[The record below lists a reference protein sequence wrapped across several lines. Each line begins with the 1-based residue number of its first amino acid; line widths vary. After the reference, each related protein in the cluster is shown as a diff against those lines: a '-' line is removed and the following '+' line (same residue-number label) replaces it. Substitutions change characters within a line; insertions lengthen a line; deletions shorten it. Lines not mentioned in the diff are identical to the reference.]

1 MSALLERALMTL
13 KALNAQFKV
22 ILPDGQEFGDLEI
35 AQKTEKKRPSKY
47 PRGTMQAFVR
57 GSLMDMAVGDLVEIK
72 CDNFQLAEVQTA
84 ACNYGLLNWG
94 KGCIMTAQNQA
105 NNTIEAIRLK

>member
-1 MSALLERALMTL
+1 
-13 KALNAQFKV
+13 
-22 ILPDGQEFGDLEI
+22 
-35 AQKTEKKRPSKY
+35 
-47 PRGTMQAFVR
+47 
-57 GSLMDMAVGDLVEIK
+57 LVEIK